1 MILMYMRSLV
11 INEWRMYYLGDFY
24 ISILES
30 VVSFSNSKSMNE
42 IIKEIKHLKFRSSIE
57 VIYGT

>member
-57 VIYGT
+57 LIYGT